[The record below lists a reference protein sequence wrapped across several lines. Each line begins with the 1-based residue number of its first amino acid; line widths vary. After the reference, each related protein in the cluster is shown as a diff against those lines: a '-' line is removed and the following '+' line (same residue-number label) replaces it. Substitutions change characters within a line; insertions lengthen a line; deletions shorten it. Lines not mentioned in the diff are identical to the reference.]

1 MFYRLNFVRVALPPL
16 RDRSEDIP
24 LLVDYFLQ
32 KFAKNE
38 PPAVQP
44 EAMTLLK
51 NHNWPGNVRELEN
64 AIRRALVMAKTG
76 AIQPDTLP
84 PEITQPDTLF
94 EGSSDDLSSLAQK
107 LFKWARANPD
117 LHVIPKVERELII
130 NALRETGGNQVQTAK
145 LLGITRATLRKR
157 IEKFNIKQ
165 ELSVG

>member
-1 MFYRLNFVRVALPPL
+1 
-16 RDRSEDIP
+16 
-24 LLVDYFLQ
+24 
-32 KFAKNE
+32 
-38 PPAVQP
+38 
-44 EAMTLLK
+44 MTLLK

-130 NALRETGGNQVQTAK
+130 NALRETGGNQVQPAK
-145 LLGITRATLRKR
+145 LLGITRAPLRKR